1 MKNGTKLKKK
11 PKTYNSNT
19 SSFVHKLKITFMYFM
34 NFIKK
39 NEKIKCNIKNT
50 KHLNYFY
57 QETTVKKKPL
67 YVVWFFVNSQALMH
81 DMSYGSSKF
90 IKSCSKMAM
99 RNMIPD
105 PTTRPHSCRIKWKNG
120 FSPFFVPRAVNS
132 GS

>member
-1 MKNGTKLKKK
+1 MQHKKYK
-11 PKTYNSNT
+11 ASELFLPGNNS
-19 SSFVHKLKITFMYFM
+19 
-34 NFIKK
+34 
-39 NEKIKCNIKNT
+39 E
-50 KHLNYFY
+50 
-57 QETTVKKKPL
+57 KKKPL

>member
-1 MKNGTKLKKK
+1 MQHKKYK
-11 PKTYNSNT
+11 ASELFLPENNSEKKTAI
-19 SSFVHKLKITFMYFM
+19 V
-34 NFIKK
+34 
-39 NEKIKCNIKNT
+39 C
-50 KHLNYFY
+50 
-57 QETTVKKKPL
+57 
-67 YVVWFFVNSQALMH
+67 FFVNSQALMH